1 MTAQHEVTAHDTTV
15 WRAVGD
21 PLLAPTASGPLD
33 GRTLAVKDLFAL
45 AGHRVGGG
53 VPDLRAERGPAEETA
68 SSVAALLDAG
78 AAVRGVA
85 ATDQLA
91 YSIAGRNPFY
101 GTPPNPA
108 VPGALP
114 GGSSSGPASAVALG
128 EADIGV
134 ATDTAGSIRV
144 PASYQGL
151 WGLRTTHGVVSTDGV
166 LPLAPSFDTVGWLT
180 RDGETLA
187 ATAAVILANITV
199 RPGPRATGVA
209 WDAPVVGDPA
219 LWGDPP
225 GVVVAPA
232 ATACAEPG
240 VRAAFADALARLAAG
255 GVIGDVTPV
264 GVGDVDRLYESFR
277 VMQAAEAWRS
287 WGRWLTAH
295 PGAVIGDVAQ
305 RFAAAAAV
313 TPAAAR
319 AARRAVR
326 AAGQRISD
334 TLGRRVL
341 VLPAAASPAP
351 PADASPAA
359 VQEARERTLSMTA
372 IAGATGR
379 PAVSVPVLAVD
390 GAPVGLCLV
399 GPPGSDL
406 ALVALGRRFAAE
418 LGEQVGARRR

>member
-1 MTAQHEVTAHDTTV
+1 MTAQHRTTTHDTTV

-53 VPDLRAERGPAEETA
+53 VPDLRADRGPAEETA

-180 RDGETLA
+180 RDGQTLA
-187 ATAAVILANITV
+187 DTASVLLATITV
-199 RPGPRATGVA
+199 RPGARATGVA
-209 WDAPVVGDPA
+209 WDAPVGGDPA

-225 GVVVAPA
+225 SVVVAPA

-240 VRAAFADALARLAAG
+240 VRSAFVDALARLAAG
-255 GVIGDVTPV
+255 GVLADVAPV
-264 GVGDVDRLYESFR
+264 GIGDVDRLSESFR

-295 PGAVIGDVAQ
+295 PGAVIGDVAE
-305 RFAAAAAV
+305 RFAAAAGI
-313 TPAAAR
+313 TPGEAR

-341 VLPAAASPAP
+341 VLPSAASSAP
-351 PADASPAA
+351 PADAGPTA

-372 IAGATGR
+372 IAAATGR

-390 GAPVGLCLV
+390 GAPVGLSLV
-399 GPPGSDL
+399 GPRGSDL
-406 ALVALGRRFAAE
+406 ALVALGQRFAAE